1 MGKLDDLAEALSVRF
16 QRDIPNVGGGG
27 KGAKK
32 LSAQEI
38 DKRLD
43 RFYTAARE
51 TRKENR
57 LWLIGWA
64 RVVLKLKQKL
74 LNAGY
79 PADFVSKLI
88 MSTLLQAQKKKAD

>member
-1 MGKLDDLAEALSVRF
+1 MGKLDELAESLAVRF
-16 QRDIPNVGGGG
+16 QRDIPNVGGG

-32 LSAQEI
+32 LSTQEL

-43 RFYTAARE
+43 RFYLAARQ

-57 LWLIGWA
+57 LWLISWA

-74 LNAGY
+74 LLAGY

-88 MSTLLQAQKKKAD
+88 MSTLLQAQKKAD